1 LTTAAKAG
9 YDAFRNM
16 PSRRARDRLMRSQL
30 VAPFLARVQAAGKDP
45 LALLERVGLP
55 RSAAS
60 AGEVE
65 MPLHTLHAFLDAVEQ
80 ATGDAFVGLHVA
92 ESLPRGTYGLLEFCS
107 RSAPN
112 IREALARLARL
123 ITLMNE
129 VVVVTFSEED
139 GAGILQQ
146 RVPGEPACVGRHGNE
161 FFIAQVLLQGRA
173 LTGAPY
179 VPRHVWFAHGAPPDP
194 GPLRALCRTDAI
206 SFGAGANGIELDRD
220 TVEIPLATS
229 DPPLLSLLEQVAERQ
244 MQRRAGRRRLLGD
257 VEARIREQL
266 TGGAP
271 SLEGV
276 AEALKMSRRTLQR
289 HLAGEGVSF
298 QQLTDGVRREL
309 ACRWLHKG
317 ERPIGE
323 VAFLLGYTEMSAFFR
338 AFKRW
343 TGATPTEYRDGAK

>member
-1 LTTAAKAG
+1 
-9 YDAFRNM
+9 M
-16 PSRRARDRLMRSQL
+16 RRARDRLMRSQL
-30 VAPFLARVQAAGKDP
+30 VAPFLARVQAAGQDP
-45 LALLERVGLP
+45 LALLDRVGLP
-55 RSAAS
+55 RSAAT
-60 AGEVE
+60 AGELE
-65 MPLHTLHAFLDAVEQ
+65 MPLATLHAFLDAVEQ
-80 ATGDAFVGLHVA
+80 ATGDAYVGLHVA

-112 IREALARLARL
+112 IREALSRLARF

-129 VVVVTFSEED
+129 VVVVTFAEED

-173 LTGAPY
+173 ITNAPY
-179 VPRHVWFAHGAPPDP
+179 VPRHVWFAHAAPADLA
-194 GPLRALCRTDAI
+194 PLRALCGTDAI
-206 SFGAGANGIELDRD
+206 TFGAGTNGIEFDRA
-220 TVEIPLATS
+220 VLEIPLATS

-244 MQRRAGRRRLLGD
+244 VQRRAGRRRLLGD
-257 VEARIREQL
+257 VEARIRDQL
-266 TGGAP
+266 AGGEL
-271 SLEGV
+271 SLEAV
-276 AEALKMSRRTLQR
+276 AAAMKLSRRTLQR
-289 HLAGEGVSF
+289 HLAEEGVSF

-317 ERPIGE
+317 ERPLGE

-343 TGATPTEYRDGAK
+343 TGTTPTEYRDGAK